1 MSIINTK
8 KVKLIVCK
16 FFFSVLVMIRIYW
29 FCSTLNFLKG
39 FGNKI
44 TIVYL

>member
-16 FFFSVLVMIRIYW
+16 KKISVLVMIRIYW
-29 FCSTLNFLKG
+29 FCSKFLKG